1 MAIDRTVVDR
11 GEGTAVVLTHG
22 SFMDHTMFAP
32 RIEALED
39 RYRIIA
45 YNHRARAD
53 RSVSRR
59 VERSGRGRLRRAGA
73 SGRRSQTEGLRVQNR
88 NGSLR
93 SEFVLVQ
100 QTAESVAP

>member
-1 MAIDRTVVDR
+1 
-11 GEGTAVVLTHG
+11 
-22 SFMDHTMFAP
+22 MDHTMFAP

-100 QTAESVAP
+100 QTAESVAPAATPLQVGRRDGARLEERRVLVE